1 MTVYY
6 RTWAELSHEEGGGG
20 EDCRTIGC
28 ISVEEQR
35 QVLADIT
42 NTPEYV
48 HILYTHF
55 LILEGEEDDMP
66 TNEIVSLMTKFI
78 KENSFELTFEG
89 MDLKFTSLAERNV
102 YNETQIRGWCRQT
115 CRRCLKC
122 SEFRINCTI
131 LGEEA
136 LCILDLSHK
145 TLSNGHLNKLFS
157 T

>member
-1 MTVYY
+1 MAVYI
-6 RTWAELSHEEGGGG
+6 RTGAEMRHEEGGGG

-115 CRRCLKC
+115 WRRCLTMF
-122 SEFRINCTI
+122 SVQ
-131 LGEEA
+131 
-136 LCILDLSHK
+136 
-145 TLSNGHLNKLFS
+145 NKVYNTWRRGLVH
-157 T
+157 TNY

>member
-115 CRRCLKC
+115 CRRCLAM
-122 SEFRINCTI
+122 FRINCTI
-131 LGEEA
+131 LSEGA
-136 LCILDLSHK
+136 WCILDLS
-145 TLSNGHLNKLFS
+145 NKRLP
-157 T
+157 